1 MAVDVK
7 TPPSVNGTEH
17 NTSGGSQSSSPD
29 LNIPPRRVSF
39 EEALETLPKH
49 FAEDGDLVASHVIA
63 ALSSLFPD
71 GEDFFVRSVRHY
83 RSEITDPVLKK
94 QVAGFIGQESIH
106 GREHRVFNDRLATLG
121 YQTKQNEWLTRKGL
135 ETRER
140 FAPPISNLAVT
151 AALEHFTATLAELV
165 LHHQE
170 IRDLIG
176 HEAVRDLFVWHA
188 LEESEHKAVAFDV
201 YRAVGGTE
209 RMRIWTMKGIRTG
222 FVMGLIIQVAVSL
235 AADRGTYQKGRL
247 RRSLRTVKA
256 SPLFTRDVWRTL
268 KAYDRKGFH
277 PNDIDNTAL
286 MIEWREKLFGDGGEY
301 VSYLQKSNNTST
313 GTTTAGVVPNG
324 PTSGD
329 ARATDDSEND

>member
-1 MAVDVK
+1 MTVDID
-7 TPPSVNGTEH
+7 TAPSLNGTG
-17 NTSGGSQSSSPD
+17 TQASVAAQSSSPE

-49 FAEDGDLVASHVIA
+49 FAKDGNIVASHVIA

-83 RSEITDPVLKK
+83 RSEVTDPALKK
-94 QVAGFIGQESIH
+94 QVSGFIGQESIH
-106 GREHRVFNDRLATLG
+106 GREHRVFNDRLAKLG

-176 HEAVRDLFVWHA
+176 NEAVRDLFVWHA

-222 FVMGLIIQVAVSL
+222 FVFGLVLQVAVSL
-235 AADRGTYQKGRL
+235 AADRGTYEKGRL

-256 SPLFTRDVWRTL
+256 SPLFTKDVWKTL

-286 MIEWREKLFGDGGEY
+286 MIEWREKLFGDDGEY
-301 VSYLQKSNNTST
+301 VSYLQKPTN
-313 GTTTAGVVPNG
+313 TTTTGATAAASTTTT
-324 PTSGD
+324 TS
-329 ARATDDSEND
+329 DDTTVTNDLENN

>member
-1 MAVDVK
+1 MAIDVE
-7 TPPSVNGTEH
+7 TAPVVNGMEH
-17 NTSGGSQSSSPD
+17 DLSTGVQSSSPD

-49 FAEDGDLVASHVIA
+49 FAKDGDLVASHVIA

-83 RSEITDPVLKK
+83 RSEITDPALKK

-106 GREHRVFNDRLATLG
+106 GREHRVFNNRLAKLG

-165 LHHQE
+165 LHHEE

-201 YRAVGGTE
+201 FRAVGGTE

-222 FVMGLIIQVAVSL
+222 FVFGLIIQVAASL
-235 AADRGTYQKGRL
+235 AFDRGTYEKGRL

-286 MIEWREKLFGDGGEY
+286 MIEWREKLFGEDGEY
-301 VSYLQKSNNTST
+301 VSYLQKPRNNSNAST
-313 GTTTAGVVPNG
+313 AGEATPATTT
-324 PTSGD
+324 
-329 ARATDDSEND
+329 TD

>member
-1 MAVDVK
+1 MAVDVEES
-7 TPPSVNGTEH
+7 TTVEGVGNAPAGA
-17 NTSGGSQSSSPD
+17 QSSSPD

-49 FAEDGDLVASHVIA
+49 FAKDQNLVASHVIA

-83 RSEITDPVLKK
+83 RSQVTDPALKK
-94 QVAGFIGQESIH
+94 QVSGFIGQESIH
-106 GREHRVFNDRLATLG
+106 GREHRVFNDRLAKLG

-165 LHHQE
+165 LHHEE

-176 HEAVRDLFVWHA
+176 HDAVRDLFVWHA

-201 YRAVGGTE
+201 FRAVGGTE
-209 RMRIWTMKGIRTG
+209 RMRIWTMKGIRTS
-222 FVMGLIIQVAVSL
+222 FVIGLTIQVAVSL
-235 AADRGTYQKGRL
+235 AFDRATYEKGRL
-247 RRSLRTVKA
+247 RRSLRTVKD

-277 PNDIDNTAL
+277 PNDIDNSAL
-286 MIEWREKLFGDGGEY
+286 MIEWREKLFGEDGEY
-301 VSYLQKSNNTST
+301 VSYLQKPRDNSNGSAAGEATPA
-313 GTTTAGVVPNG
+313 TTT
-324 PTSGD
+324 
-329 ARATDDSEND
+329 TD